1 MLRTHTQ
8 RFSWQRLTAVMYKEF
23 LQAVRDK
30 ATFGMMIGIPII
42 QLLLFG
48 FAINSNPKH
57 LPTAIVSADNSNFTR
72 SFLHSMNNTDYF
84 QFIPGNY
91 SEASAREMLR
101 TGQAKFVI
109 NIPANF
115 SRDLL
120 RGHQPTILIEADATD
135 PSATGYAISAA
146 SNVANTALA
155 PDLVGTLGFL
165 QATPAPYQVS
175 VHSLYNPLLI
185 TQYNI
190 VPGLLGVVLTM
201 TLVIITAL
209 AITREWETSTIEML
223 LSTPVHPLE
232 VMLGK
237 IIPYIIIGYIQV
249 GVILLIGKFLF
260 QVPMLGNI
268 LTLLVACLPFIAAN
282 LSVGLTFST
291 IAKNQL
297 QAVQSAMFFFL
308 PSILLS
314 GFMFPFQGMPQWAQY
329 LGNCLPLTH
338 FLIIVRGILLKDN
351 GWLQIWPQ
359 IWPILLFTAV
369 MLVVCLKRY
378 RSQLG

>member
-1 MLRTHTQ
+1 
-8 RFSWQRLTAVMYKEF
+8 MYKEF
-23 LQAVRDK
+23 IQAVRDK

-72 SFLHSMNNTDYF
+72 SFLHSMSNTDYF
-84 QFIPGNY
+84 QFIPGNQ
-91 SEASAREMLR
+91 SDAAAHEMLR
-101 TGQAKFVI
+101 TNQAKFVI

-115 SRDLL
+115 SRDLV
-120 RGHQPTILIEADATD
+120 RHQHPTILIEADATD
-135 PSATGYAISAA
+135 PAATGYAVSAA
-146 SNVANTALA
+146 SNIINSSLTHDLIGPLAL
-155 PDLVGTLGFL
+155 L
-165 QATPAPYQVS
+165 QQSPPPYQVAL
-175 VHSLYNPLLI
+175 HSLYNPLLI

-209 AITREWETSTIEML
+209 AITREWETGTIEML

-249 GVILLIGKFLF
+249 CVILVLGKYLF
-260 QVPMLGNI
+260 HVPMLGSI
-268 LTLLVACLPFIAAN
+268 ITLLIACLPFIAAN
-282 LSVGLTFST
+282 LTVGLTFST
-291 IAKNQL
+291 LAKNQL
-297 QAVQSAMFFFL
+297 QAIQGAMFFFL
-308 PSILLS
+308 PSLLLS

-329 LGNCLPLTH
+329 IGNCLPLTH

-351 GWLQIWPQ
+351 SWLQIWPQ
-359 IWPILLFTAV
+359 IWPILLFFLI
-369 MLVVCLKRY
+369 MLIVALKRY
-378 RSQLG
+378 RNQLD

>member
-1 MLRTHTQ
+1 MLRTTFQ
-8 RFSWQRLTAVMYKEF
+8 RFSWQRVNAVMFKEF

-84 QFIPGNY
+84 RFIPGNQ
-91 SEASAREMLR
+91 SDMAATEMLR
-101 TGQAKFVI
+101 TDRAKFVI

-115 SRDLL
+115 SRDLV
-120 RGHQPTILIEADATD
+120 RGQHPSLLIEADATD
-135 PSATGYAISAA
+135 PSATGYAVAAVTAITNSALTYDLIG
-146 SNVANTALA
+146 SLA
-155 PDLVGTLGFL
+155 HL
-165 QATPAPYQVS
+165 QPTPPPYQVII
-175 VHSLYNPLLI
+175 HSLYNPLLI

-201 TLVIITAL
+201 TLVIITSL
-209 AITREWETSTIEML
+209 AITREWETGTIEML

-249 GVILLIGKFLF
+249 CVILLLGKFLF
-260 QVPMLGNI
+260 HVPMLGNI
-268 LTLLVACLPFIAAN
+268 GTLLLASLPFIAAN
-282 LSVGLTFST
+282 LAVGLTFST
-291 IAKNQL
+291 VAKNQL
-297 QAVQSAMFFFL
+297 QAIQAAMFFFL
-308 PSILLS
+308 PSLLLS
-314 GFMFPFQGMPQWAQY
+314 GFMFPFQGMPSWAQY
-329 LGNCLPLTH
+329 IGNCLPLTH

-359 IWPILLFTAV
+359 IWPILLFTFFA
-369 MLVVCLKRY
+369 LIVCLKRY

>member
-1 MLRTHTQ
+1 MLRTASQ
-8 RFSWQRLTAVMYKEF
+8 RFSWQRVNAVMFKEF

-72 SFLHSMNNTDYF
+72 SFLHSMNNTEYF
-84 QFIPGNY
+84 QFIPGNQ
-91 SEASAREMLR
+91 SETAATEMLR
-101 TGQAKFVI
+101 TDRAKFVI
-109 NIPANF
+109 TIPANF
-115 SRDLL
+115 SHDLI
-120 RGHQPTILIEADATD
+120 RGQHPSILIEADATD
-135 PSATGYAISAA
+135 PSATGYAVSA
-146 SNVANTALA
+146 VTAITNSALTY
-155 PDLVGTLGFL
+155 DLVGPLAHL
-165 QATPAPYQVS
+165 QATAAPYKV
-175 VHSLYNPLLI
+175 VIHSLYNPLLI

-201 TLVIITAL
+201 TLVIITSL
-209 AITREWETSTIEML
+209 AITREWETGTIEML

-237 IIPYIIIGYIQV
+237 IIPYIIIGYVQV
-249 GVILLIGKFLF
+249 CVILLLGKFLF
-260 QVPMLGNI
+260 HVPMLGNI
-268 LTLLVACLPFIAAN
+268 GTLLLACLPFIAAN
-282 LSVGLTFST
+282 LAVGLTFST
-291 IAKNQL
+291 VAKNQL

-308 PSILLS
+308 PSLLLS
-314 GFMFPFQGMPQWAQY
+314 GFMFPFQGMPLWAQY
-329 LGNCLPLTH
+329 IGNCLPLTH

-359 IWPILLFTAV
+359 IWPILVFTFFA
-369 MLVVCLKRY
+369 LIVCLKRY